1 MPFDPDDKPANDALR
16 KAGVSEHMPNC
27 AVEKVPDVAA
37 ANLIAQFMA
46 NLDAK
51 LDARDA
57 KLDARDAKLDA
68 RDAKLDAHSAKLDA
82 ISAAME
88 SRTRIL
94 MWMIG
99 AAVALIGILLR
110 LWT

>member
-68 RDAKLDAHSAKLDA
+68 HSAKLDA

>member
-57 KLDARDAKLDA
+57 KLDA
-68 RDAKLDAHSAKLDA
+68 HSAKLDA